1 MPTIRLS
8 PGFVRRVSCPSEL
21 KKIDYFD
28 TTMRGFM
35 LEVRASGGKT
45 YYQRYTDERGRE
57 RQFKIGAADVLTLR
71 QARRK
76 ALQIKAQAILGGDPQ
91 RQRQERRSIPTLR
104 VFIEDRYL
112 PFVQTYKRSWQTDEI
127 VLRVHVLPRLGRLFL
142 DEITTERLVE
152 IVAAMRGDEYAPG
165 TVGRVIV
172 ILRYLFNLARKWN
185 VLGASEN
192 PAAGI
197 PVPPDV
203 QRNRFLDT
211 LEIKKLVEVLVSDE
225 NQVAAKAILL
235 LLLTGARRNEITHAR
250 WEHVDLEA
258 STLFVPLSKSGKSRY
273 VVLNA
278 DAVAVLKSI
287 PRLLGNPYVFPSP
300 VTGRPSASLYFPW
313 HRIRTKAGLGDVR
326 LHDLR
331 HSFASAL
338 VNDGKDLYTV
348 QRLLGHANAK
358 ATQRYSHLSRKT
370 LAEAAETMG
379 KVIGPILKQVSP
391 ASEEVTDDLP
401 SSPLRS
407 KGP

>member
-1 MPTIRLS
+1 M
-8 PGFVRRVSCPSEL
+8 
-21 KKIDYFD
+21 
-28 TTMRGFM
+28 
-35 LEVRASGGKT
+35 
-45 YYQRYTDERGRE
+45 
-57 RQFKIGAADVLTLR
+57 
-71 QARRK
+71 
-76 ALQIKAQAILGGDPQ
+76 
-91 RQRQERRSIPTLR
+91 
-104 VFIEDRYL
+104 
-112 PFVQTYKRSWQTDEI
+112 
-127 VLRVHVLPRLGRLFL
+127 
-142 DEITTERLVE
+142 
-152 IVAAMRGDEYAPG
+152 
-165 TVGRVIV
+165 

>member
-1 MPTIRLS
+1 LVLLLTPAWK
-8 PGFVRRVSCPSEL
+8 L
-21 KKIDYFD
+21 KDDD
-28 TTMRGFM
+28 THDF
-35 LEVRASGGKT
+35 GGC
-45 YYQRYTDERGRE
+45 R
-57 RQFKIGAADVLTLR
+57 
-71 QARRK
+71 
-76 ALQIKAQAILGGDPQ
+76 
-91 RQRQERRSIPTLR
+91 
-104 VFIEDRYL
+104 
-112 PFVQTYKRSWQTDEI
+112 
-127 VLRVHVLPRLGRLFL
+127 
-142 DEITTERLVE
+142 
-152 IVAAMRGDEYAPG
+152 
-165 TVGRVIV
+165 
-172 ILRYLFNLARKWN
+172 
-185 VLGASEN
+185 
-192 PAAGI
+192 
-197 PVPPDV
+197 
-203 QRNRFLDT
+203 
-211 LEIKKLVEVLVSDE
+211 DE

-250 WEHVDLEA
+250 WEHVDPET

-379 KVIGPILKQVSP
+379 KVIGPILKHVSR

-401 SSPLRS
+401 SSPLRP